1 MSEEMILSCKGL
13 TKRYGAFT
21 ALNNLN
27 LELKGGRIVGL
38 LGPNGSGKSTLIKV
52 IAGLLSPNSGEITI
66 CGEHPGEKTKA
77 IVSYLP
83 ERSYLQSWM
92 KVKDLVDLFEDFYQD
107 FDRQR
112 AIDMLTSLHLPLDAR
127 IRTLS
132 KGNKEKVQLIVVV
145 ARRAKLYLLD
155 EPLGG
160 VDPAARDY
168 ILNTIIR
175 SCNDEACVLLSTH
188 LIWDIEK
195 VLDEAVFLN
204 MGAVGMHDTTDN
216 LREQYGKSVDA
227 LFREVYRC

>member
-1 MSEEMILSCKGL
+1 MSEIVLSCKGL
-13 TKRYGAFT
+13 TKRYGSFT
-21 ALNNLN
+21 ALNNMD
-27 LELKGGRIVGL
+27 LELRSGRIIGL

-52 IAGLLSPNSGEITI
+52 AAGLLSPNGGEITI
-66 CGEHPGEKTKA
+66 CGEKPGEKTKA

-83 ERSYLQSWM
+83 ERSYLQNWM
-92 KVKDLVDLFEDFYQD
+92 KVQDLLALFEDFYGD

-112 AIDMLTSLHLPLDAR
+112 AVEMLASLQLPLDAR
-127 IRTLS
+127 IKTLS
-132 KGNKEKVQLIVVV
+132 KGNREKVQLIMVM

-175 SCNDEACVLLSTH
+175 SCSEDACVLLSTH

-195 VLDEAVFLN
+195 VLDEAIFLN

-216 LREQYGKSVDA
+216 LREKYGKSIDA

>member
-1 MSEEMILSCKGL
+1 MSEIVLSCKGL
-13 TKRYGAFT
+13 TKRYGSFT

-27 LELKGGRIVGL
+27 LELHGRRIVGL

-52 IAGLLSPNSGEITI
+52 VAGLLSPNGGEITI
-66 CGEHPGEKTKA
+66 CGEQPSEKTKA

-83 ERSYLQSWM
+83 ERSYLQNWM
-92 KVKDLVDLFEDFYQD
+92 KVQDLMALFEDFYSD

-112 AIDMLTSLHLPLDAR
+112 AVEMLASLQLPLDAR
-127 IRTLS
+127 IKTLS
-132 KGNKEKVQLIVVV
+132 KGNREKVQLIMVM

-175 SCNDEACVLLSTH
+175 SCGEDACVLLSTH

-195 VLDEAVFLN
+195 VLDEAIFLN

-216 LREQYGKSVDA
+216 LREKYGKSIDA

>member
-1 MSEEMILSCKGL
+1 MSEIILSCKGL
-13 TKRYGAFT
+13 TKRYGSFT
-21 ALNNLN
+21 ALNNMD
-27 LELKGGRIVGL
+27 LELRSGRIIGL

-52 IAGLLSPNSGEITI
+52 AAGLLSPNGGEITI
-66 CGEHPGEKTKA
+66 CGEQPGEKTKA

-83 ERSYLQSWM
+83 ERSYLQNWM
-92 KVKDLVDLFEDFYQD
+92 KVQDLLALFEDFYGD

-112 AIDMLTSLHLPLDAR
+112 AVEMLASLQLPLDAR
-127 IRTLS
+127 IKTLS
-132 KGNKEKVQLIVVV
+132 KGNREKVQLIMVM

-175 SCNDEACVLLSTH
+175 SCSEDACVLLSTH

-195 VLDEAVFLN
+195 VLDEAIFLN

-216 LREQYGKSVDA
+216 LREKYGKSIDA

>member
-1 MSEEMILSCKGL
+1 MSETVLSCRGL
-13 TKRYGAFT
+13 SKRYGSFL

-27 LELKGGRIVGL
+27 LELQSGKIIGL
-38 LGPNGSGKSTLIKV
+38 LGPNGSGKSTLIKIV
-52 IAGLLSPNSGEITI
+52 AGLLVPSDGEITI
-66 CGEHPGEKTKA
+66 CGEKPGEKTKA
-77 IVSYLP
+77 VVSYLP
-83 ERSYLQSWM
+83 ERSGLQSWM
-92 KVKDLVDLFEDFYQD
+92 RVKDLLELFTDFYAD

-112 AIDMLTSLHLPLDAR
+112 AIDMLASLELPLDAR
-127 IRTLS
+127 IRALS
-132 KGNKEKVQLIVVV
+132 KGNREKVQLIMVM

-175 SCNDEACVLLSTH
+175 SSGEDSCVLISTH

-204 MGAVGMHDTTDN
+204 QGAVGMHDTTDN
-216 LREQYGKSVDA
+216 LRERFGKSIDA

>member
-1 MSEEMILSCKGL
+1 MSEVILSCRGL
-13 TKRYGAFT
+13 TKRYGNFT

-27 LELKGGRIVGL
+27 LSLEGGRIIGL
-38 LGPNGSGKSTLIKV
+38 LGPNGSGKSTLIKTA
-52 IAGLLSPNSGEITI
+52 AGLLSPDGGEITI
-66 CGEHPGEKTKA
+66 CGEHPGQKTKA

-83 ERSYLQSWM
+83 ERSYLPNWM
-92 KVKDLVDLFEDFYQD
+92 KVQDLLKMFEDFYQD

-112 AIDMLTSLHLPLDAR
+112 AIDMLASLQLPLDAR

-132 KGNKEKVQLIVVV
+132 KGNKEKVQLIMVM

-175 SCNDEACVLLSTH
+175 SCSEEACVLLSTH

-216 LREQYGKSVDA
+216 LREKFGKSVDA

>member
-1 MSEEMILSCKGL
+1 MSEEIVLSCRGL
-13 TKRYGAFT
+13 NKRYGSFT
-21 ALNNLN
+21 ALDNLN
-27 LELKGGRIVGL
+27 LELRAGRIVGL

-52 IAGLLSPNSGEITI
+52 AAGLLSPNSGEIRI
-66 CGEHPGEKTKA
+66 CGEQPGEKTKA

-83 ERSYLQSWM
+83 ERTYLQNWM
-92 KVKDLVDLFEDFYQD
+92 KVKDLVELFEDFYSD

-112 AIDMLTSLHLPLDAR
+112 AIAMLSSLQLPLDAQV
-127 IRTLS
+127 RTLS
-132 KGNKEKVQLIVVV
+132 KGNREKVQLILVM

-168 ILNTIIR
+168 ILDTIIR
-175 SCNDEACVLLSTH
+175 SCSEDACVVLSTH

-216 LREQYGKSVDA
+216 LREKYGKSIDA

>member
-1 MSEEMILSCKGL
+1 MSEVILSCRGL
-13 TKRYGAFT
+13 TKRYGNFT

-27 LELKGGRIVGL
+27 LSLEGGRIIGL
-38 LGPNGSGKSTLIKV
+38 LGPNGSGKSTLIKTA
-52 IAGLLSPNSGEITI
+52 AGLLSPDSGEITI
-66 CGEHPGEKTKA
+66 CGEHPGQKTKA

-83 ERSYLQSWM
+83 ERSYLPNWM
-92 KVKDLVDLFEDFYQD
+92 KVQDLLKMFEDFYQD

-112 AIDMLTSLHLPLDAR
+112 AIDMLASLQLPLDAR

-132 KGNKEKVQLIVVV
+132 KGNKEKVQLIMVM

-175 SCNDEACVLLSTH
+175 SCSEEACVLLSTH

-216 LREQYGKSVDA
+216 LREKFGKSVDA